1 MQANLPNEMHQI
13 WCQSERQVS
22 LGGLLLVRLGHL
34 DLVVLLLNIIKR
46 LIPESLGII
55 QSLKQLSVG
64 GKVKAA
70 RSFTEIQSR
79 KFEILS
85 LVESIREE
93 RVDGVILRELLLK
106 QELDVVVVEDAIEV
120 RLQQVRFDFGA

>member
-120 RLQQVRFDFGA
+120 RLQQVGFDFGA